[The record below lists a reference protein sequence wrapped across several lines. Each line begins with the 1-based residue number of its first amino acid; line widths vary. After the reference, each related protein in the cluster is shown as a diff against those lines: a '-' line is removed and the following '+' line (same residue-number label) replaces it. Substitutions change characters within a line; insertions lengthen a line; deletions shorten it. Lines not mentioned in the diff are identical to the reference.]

1 MKSILK
7 GHADYTGD
15 TYPGLYALRTATGLV
30 VVFKTTPSTG
40 MVVYSENHSSF
51 KIGGYFSCWDADRET
66 WHKFQGSVELSN

>member
-40 MVVYSENHSSF
+40 MVVYNSYDYY
-51 KIGGYFSCWDADRET
+51 KLGGYFNCWDSDKEK